1 MNWIRDNLKWLA
13 VLTISLLAAG
23 AGFTIW
29 QQHSTT
35 TTLQQQLTA
44 SNTQRDAL
52 DSQLK
57 TAAETIS
64 TQSGQILTLVDLGRQ
79 QADAV
84 AAQLQRMEAITRN
97 ATARAVKLEAITHED
112 EAARTWGDTRLPPA
126 VERLLDNTGS
136 GGDPAGPPNRDADLR
151 AGGVVPDPGQRP
163 ADQPPAGAEP
173 AGHADSP

>member
-1 MNWIRDNLKWLA
+1 MSWLRDNLKWLA

-29 QQHSTT
+29 QQHSNA

-112 EAARTWGDTRLPPA
+112 PDAQRWGDTRLPDA
-126 VERLLDNTGS
+126 VASLLDNTASGS
-136 GGDPAGPPNRDADLR
+136 DPAGPPDRDAGLR
-151 AGGVVPDPGQRP
+151 AGGGVPDPGQWP

-173 AGHADSP
+173 AVHAGSP

>member
-1 MNWIRDNLKWLA
+1 MNWVRDNLKWLA
-13 VLTISLLAAG
+13 VLVCSLLAAG

-29 QQHSTT
+29 QQHSTA

-126 VERLLDNTGS
+126 VERLLDNTAS
-136 GGDPAGPPNRDADLR
+136 GGDPAGHADRDASLR
-151 AGGVVPDPGQRP
+151 AGGGLPDPGQPP
-163 ADQPPAGAEP
+163 AD
-173 AGHADSP
+173 